1 MSGNSREYSEYS
13 TRASMTAL
21 LVHADFA
28 FHFSAAT
35 RRKLELHGAG
45 FEADISGLLLM
56 RPFRRRGSG
65 FGGRGFANR
74 RTLRLGHRLR
84 HQFRRLQPLGR
95 LPQTFQTVKL
105 ACFLGENMDA
115 SVP

>member
-1 MSGNSREYSEYS
+1 MSGNRREYSEYS
-13 TRASMTAL
+13 TRASVTAL
-21 LVHADFA
+21 PITADFA

-56 RPFRRRGSG
+56 RPFRRQGSG

-74 RTLRLGHRLR
+74 RTPRLGHRLR
-84 HQFRRLQPLGR
+84 HQFLRLQPLGR
-95 LPQTFQTVKL
+95 FAQTFQIVKL
-105 ACFLGENMDA
+105 SCLLGENMDA